1 VSKLASR
8 PLAAQFGRIILLG
21 AQYAFGAPENRADSR
36 NQGKIKQM
44 RNDRQRLSEERE
56 VDLFDLMEG
65 VWRQRL
71 LVVVVASVITLIAA
85 LYVTIATP
93 IYEAKIYLQPALE
106 SDIAR
111 LNFGRSSHEERLA
124 PISSREVNDAYERNL
139 LSDSLRQ
146 EFFQKVY
153 LPSLGGRVSSAS
165 QNGLYAQFNGQLQ
178 VTIGS
183 SPALRT
189 NVTARA
195 KDSHKAAEWAVQYA
209 EMAGEQTKAELVRRV
224 QADFK
229 AAGDNMQRG
238 IDADR
243 LTAKR
248 QREDRI
254 VQLSEALQ
262 IARAIGLEKPP
273 IISSNLSNELSAGMT
288 GSLLYMRGAKALES
302 EVEGLKNRSSDD
314 PFVAGLRDREQKI
327 DLYRSTN
334 IAADDFRVYRQDG
347 VVDTPDRPVKPK
359 RLLLVLIGMLIGL
372 FVGAMVALIRE
383 AWVLR
388 EARRQ

>member
-165 QNGLYAQFNGQLQ
+165 QNGL
-178 VTIGS
+178 
-183 SPALRT
+183 
-189 NVTARA
+189 
-195 KDSHKAAEWAVQYA
+195 
-209 EMAGEQTKAELVRRV
+209 
-224 QADFK
+224 
-229 AAGDNMQRG
+229 
-238 IDADR
+238 
-243 LTAKR
+243 
-248 QREDRI
+248 
-254 VQLSEALQ
+254 
-262 IARAIGLEKPP
+262 
-273 IISSNLSNELSAGMT
+273 
-288 GSLLYMRGAKALES
+288 
-302 EVEGLKNRSSDD
+302 
-314 PFVAGLRDREQKI
+314 
-327 DLYRSTN
+327 
-334 IAADDFRVYRQDG
+334 
-347 VVDTPDRPVKPK
+347 
-359 RLLLVLIGMLIGL
+359 
-372 FVGAMVALIRE
+372 
-383 AWVLR
+383 
-388 EARRQ
+388 